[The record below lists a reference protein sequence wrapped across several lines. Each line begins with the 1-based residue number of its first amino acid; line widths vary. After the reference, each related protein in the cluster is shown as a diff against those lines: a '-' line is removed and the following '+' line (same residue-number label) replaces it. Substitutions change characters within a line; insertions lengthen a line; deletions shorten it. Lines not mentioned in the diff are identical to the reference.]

1 MHDRIGVKMK
11 ERIAGIA
18 VKLEQSS
25 INLEYARPATDAWR
39 SLKEELAR
47 AKKIR
52 GAKELAPHIDHTLL
66 KPEADRDAI
75 KELCRQAVEYGFCS
89 VCVNPYWIPLAKEHL
104 KGSPVKLCTVCG
116 FPLGADDPEAKAHEA
131 AQAVK
136 SGADEVDMVINIGAL
151 RSGLHHEA
159 FADIAGVVQAA
170 EGRLVKVIIEACLL
184 TDQQK
189 IEACLIAKA
198 AGAHFVKTST
208 GVSSGGAVAADI
220 ALMRETVGLELGVK
234 ASGGVK
240 SGEEAMAMIR
250 AGANRIGTSSGVK
263 IIGK

>member
-1 MHDRIGVKMK
+1 MNESIEKIADRLKQS
-11 ERIAGIA
+11 GIR
-18 VKLEQSS
+18 LEHP
-25 INLEYARPATDAWR
+25 RPANGAWR
-39 SLKEELAR
+39 SLAEELAGV
-47 AKKIR
+47 KKVT
-52 GAKELAPHIDHTLL
+52 GAGELAPYIDHTLL
-66 KPEADRDAI
+66 KPEADRNAV
-75 KELCRQAVEYGFCS
+75 EQLCRQAVEHKFCS
-89 VCVNPYWIPLAKEHL
+89 VCLNPYWLPLAKELL
-104 KGSPVKLCTVCG
+104 KGGPVKLCTVCG
-116 FPLGADDPEAKAHEA
+116 FPLGADDPAVKADEA

-136 SGADEVDMVINIGAL
+136 RGADEVDMVINVGAL

-170 EGRLVKVIIEACLL
+170 DARLVKVIIETCLL
-184 TDQQK
+184 SDEQK

-208 GVSSGGAVAADI
+208 GFSSGGAIAADI
-220 ALMRETVGLELGVK
+220 ALMREAVGPELGVK

-240 SGEEAMAMIR
+240 TGEEAMAMIK